1 MSDSESGSEFAKACR
16 PTCDEPDPWP
26 QPANSKKTVLKLP
39 QAITKLKDDKLY
51 ALIKGRAKE
60 RYGDNAKEIQI
71 EAVMNLTRGQNS
83 FVLAGTGFGK
93 TRIAKMYWDLF
104 PKCNQAIVLCG

>member
-71 EAVMNLTRGQNS
+71 EAVMNLTRGRNS

-93 TRIAKMYWDLF
+93 TRIAEMYWDLF

>member
-71 EAVMNLTRGQNS
+71 EAVMNLTRGRNS
-83 FVLAGTGFGK
+83 FVLAGTGFARHALPRCTG
-93 TRIAKMYWDLF
+93 ICF
-104 PKCNQAIVLCG
+104 PNAIRQ